1 MCVTPL
7 LYQLKESK
15 TEIRK
20 GATDEKEHRLM
31 LKNQGQEMFKQSE
44 FFNASALYLKA
55 ARSGDLTITT
65 ATVLRNLAM
74 CHSLMKN

>member
-7 LYQLKESK
+7 LLQLKKSK
-15 TEIRK
+15 TEIRQ
-20 GATDEKEHRLM
+20 GAADEKEHRLI
-31 LKNQGQEMFKQSE
+31 LKNQGSEMFKQSE
-44 FFNASALYLKA
+44 FLNASALYLKA